1 MHTTFFRLA
10 VMHTTFFRLAVSSP
24 AVAVRVDQFGE
35 CQCPLTSSWF
45 SAFYEGCLEGR

>member
-1 MHTTFFRLA
+1 MFALA
-10 VMHTTFFRLAVSSP
+10 LTILANLPP
-24 AVAVRVDQFGE
+24 ATVTRTVFGTVRVEQFGE

>member
-1 MHTTFFRLA
+1 MSLALA
-10 VMHTTFFRLAVSSP
+10 VTILTRAAVSQT
-24 AVAVRVDQFGE
+24 VRVEQFGE